1 MNNRAILIVCTMVI
15 LLTGGSLFFACTHK
29 KLAKEAVLIELGR
42 RLFYDRRLSV
52 NNSKACGTCHNP
64 SFAFTDGY
72 KRSLGVYADLHQRNT
87 QPLFNL
93 KNFKYLTAADS
104 TLHNTVQQ
112 MNNPLFN
119 EHPKEM
125 GVKGH
130 EEEILQKI
138 RADKEYEKLFS
149 EAFSSKSD
157 NISWE
162 NIKAGISSFINSI
175 ISDKSPYDKYVSGDS
190 MALTPSQKRGK
201 QLFFSDKL
209 KCSSCHGGFN
219 FSASSKVERTGD
231 TIYYFNTGL
240 YNTDGLGSYPDY
252 DMGLYQFT
260 KHKNDMGKFRVP
272 SLRNLIFT
280 APYFHDGSTATL
292 DVVVDVYASGGRIIK
307 QGIYA
312 GDGTKNPFKDS
323 LIAGFLMNETEKKDL
338 IDFLQSLSDSS
349 LIKSEQYGNPF
360 TEDETKKKY

>member
-1 MNNRAILIVCTMVI
+1 MAI

-29 KLAKEAVLIELGR
+29 KSDKEKVLIQLGR

-93 KNFKYLTAADS
+93 LNFKYLTAADS
-104 TLHNTVQQ
+104 TLHNTIQQ

-138 RADKEYEKLFS
+138 KADEEYQKLFAT
-149 EAFSSKSD
+149 AFAPKAD
-157 NISWE
+157 NINWD
-162 NIKAGISSFINSI
+162 NIKIGISTFINSI
-175 ISDKSPYDKYVSGDS
+175 VSDQSPYDKYIGGDS
-190 MALTPSQKRGK
+190 TALSLSQKRGK
-201 QLFFSDKL
+201 ELFFSDKL

-219 FSASSKVERTGD
+219 FSASSKVDEAGD

-240 YNTDGLGSYPDY
+240 YNTDGLGAYPDY
-252 DMGLYQFT
+252 DMGLFQCT
-260 KHKNDMGKFRVP
+260 KNKNDMGKFRVP
-272 SLRNLIFT
+272 SLRNLLFT
-280 APYFHDGSTATL
+280 APYFHDGSGATL
-292 DVVVDVYASGGRIIK
+292 DDVVDIYAAGGRLIR
-307 QGIYA
+307 QGIYS
-312 GDGTKNPFKDS
+312 GDGTKNPCKDS
-323 LIAGFLMNETEKKDL
+323 LISGFSITETEKKEL

-349 LIKSEQYGNPF
+349 LIKTEQYGNPF
-360 TEDETKKKY
+360 SEDETKKKY